1 MSNLVYDLTISP
13 MLYYLKNLDGLV
25 SKAEEHVAANKDIEE
40 NTLVRARLYP
50 NMRPFIYQIQV
61 ATDVAKGAAARL
73 SGGTL
78 PSWPD
83 NESTLAEAHER
94 VKKAIDFISSIKP
107 EALEGAEKR
116 PVELKFGSE
125 SVKFTGLDYI
135 SKFVMPNFYFH
146 VTTAY
151 NILRHNGVAIGKG
164 DFTGR

>member
-13 MLYYLKNLDGLV
+13 ILDYLKNLDGLV
-25 SKAEEHVAANKDIEE
+25 SKAEEHLAANKDIEE

-73 SGGTL
+73 SGGTP

-83 NESTLAEAHER
+83 NESTLAEAHAR
-94 VKKAIDFISSIKP
+94 VRKTIDFISTIKP
-107 EALEGAEKR
+107 EALEGAENR
-116 PVELKFGSE
+116 PVELKFGSD
-125 SVKFTGLDYI
+125 VARFTGIDYI

-151 NILRHNGVAIGKG
+151 NILRHNGIVIGKR